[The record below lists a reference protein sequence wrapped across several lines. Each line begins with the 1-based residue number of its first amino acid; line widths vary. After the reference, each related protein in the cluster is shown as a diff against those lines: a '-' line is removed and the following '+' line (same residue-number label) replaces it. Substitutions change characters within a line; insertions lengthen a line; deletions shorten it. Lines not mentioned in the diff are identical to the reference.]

1 MNPRCFLDI
10 DLDGVKAGRLVFE
23 LFADRVPK
31 TVENFRALCT
41 GERGRSNSGA
51 LLWLKGSKFHR
62 VIKDF
67 MIQGGD
73 FTRGDGTGGESIYG
87 GPFTDED
94 LTIKHDVSCLLS
106 MANRGPGTNGSQF
119 FITSKAVPHLD
130 GKHVVF
136 GRLVSGTKLFRQM
149 ENIPT
154 DKKDRP
160 YNTIEISNCG
170 ELECIVP
177 AKSATATSQ
186 SVMAVESLKPS
197 STSKTSKSRHSS
209 GVESSNIEGSN
220 ARGASDSDSDSNSS
234 SEDGSS
240 SDSENRRKK
249 SRDHSRSSKKTESLK
264 QRSKSSSKKSRR
276 GDKKRSR
283 RHDSNHS
290 SDSDVETTKQSKKV
304 NENVPSDEDLYAM
317 PLPDDWVEQK
327 SFLDRHSSSNR
338 PFTAKKT
345 HPPLEKDASG
355 RQVKGRGN
363 LRFDGPYG
371 DRRRR

>member
-51 LLWLKGSKFHR
+51 LLWFKGSKFHR

-249 SRDHSRSSKKTESLK
+249 SKII
-264 QRSKSSSKKSRR
+264 
-276 GDKKRSR
+276 
-283 RHDSNHS
+283 HDR
-290 SDSDVETTKQSKKV
+290 SKKV

-327 SFLDRHSSSNR
+327 SFLDRHNSSNR

>member
-1 MNPRCFLDI
+1 MYYSSIQRI
-10 DLDGVKAGRLVFE
+10 MYW
-23 LFADRVPK
+23 
-31 TVENFRALCT
+31 RAWVAVTAVLC
-41 GERGRSNSGA
+41 SGSR
-51 LLWLKGSKFHR
+51 GSKFHR

-136 GRLVSGTKLFRQM
+136 G
-149 ENIPT
+149 P
-154 DKKDRP
+154 
-160 YNTIEISNCG
+160 
-170 ELECIVP
+170 
-177 AKSATATSQ
+177 KSATATSQ